1 MSFFK
6 RVTTNGA
13 WCADM
18 KLGMVAGEASGD
30 LLGAL
35 LLEGFKQQSL
45 EFEAFGIAGPRMQ
58 KLGVEAWWH
67 SDALAVRGYVEVMR
81 HYWRIVGIRNKIT
94 QRMKE
99 AKPDLFIGVDAPDFN
114 LVLERRLRQQGIR
127 TIHMVCPS
135 IWAWRPERINQIR
148 ESCDHVLCIFPFEV
162 ELLQSHGVSATYI
175 GHPLADVMPMSPDAA
190 YARERLGLSGEEAQG
205 QVVALLPG
213 SRLSEIEHLLP
224 VFLDTVSILK
234 QRLPSLNFVLP
245 VAPGLMN
252 RVNSYLAKHRAG
264 AFIRCFQGQS
274 QTAMVASDVVLVAS
288 GTATLEAALCKRPM
302 VVAYRMP
309 ALSWWITQKKRL
321 QPWVSLPNILCERFV
336 VPEFLQDDCTAG
348 NLAQSVQEQLQ
359 LSPSAQRA
367 MRSTWDALHVSLM
380 RNTSLTASQAVREV
394 LAHA

>member
-1 MSFFK
+1 
-6 RVTTNGA
+6 
-13 WCADM
+13 
-18 KLGMVAGEASGD
+18 
-30 LLGAL
+30 
-35 LLEGFKQQSL
+35 
-45 EFEAFGIAGPRMQ
+45 
-58 KLGVEAWWH
+58 
-67 SDALAVRGYVEVMR
+67 
-81 HYWRIVGIRNKIT
+81 
-94 QRMKE
+94 
-99 AKPDLFIGVDAPDFN
+99 
-114 LVLERRLRQQGIR
+114 
-127 TIHMVCPS
+127 
-135 IWAWRPERINQIR
+135 
-148 ESCDHVLCIFPFEV
+148 
-162 ELLQSHGVSATYI
+162 
-175 GHPLADVMPMSPDAA
+175 
-190 YARERLGLSGEEAQG
+190 
-205 QVVALLPG
+205 LLPG

-224 VFLDTVSILK
+224 VFLDAVSILK
-234 QRLPSLNFVLP
+234 QRMPSLNFVLP

-252 RVNSYLAKHRAG
+252 KVQSYLAKHAAG

-274 QTAMVASDVVLVAS
+274 QTAMVASDAVLVAS

-336 VPEFLQDDCTAG
+336 VPEFLQEDCTAA